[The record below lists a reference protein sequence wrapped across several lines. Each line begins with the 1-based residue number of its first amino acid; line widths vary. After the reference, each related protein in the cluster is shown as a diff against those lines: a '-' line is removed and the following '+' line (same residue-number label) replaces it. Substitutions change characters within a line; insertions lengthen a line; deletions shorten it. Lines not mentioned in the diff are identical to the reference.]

1 MKSAG
6 VKVEASI
13 DRRRRWTIAGGFAVF
28 FVALWLLWSSPVV
41 LPVKLFVVLLHELSH
56 GLAAVLTGGSIQAIQ
71 VTAAEG
77 GVCYCSGG
85 NAFVTLSAG
94 YLGSFLWG
102 VVLVA
107 LARRAARWSRWSIGF
122 VGAAIVTASILFVS
136 GFGFWFGLTFGTAL
150 LVSARFLPARPNALI
165 LTALGLI
172 SVLYAILDIKSD
184 VIDRPGARSDAGM
197 LAELTGVP
205 TLIWGVLW
213 IGVALWICAR
223 LLQRSVREL

>member
-1 MKSAG
+1 M
-6 VKVEASI
+6 KVESNI
-13 DRRRRWTIAGGFAVF
+13 GRRRKWIMAGGFAAF
-28 FVALWLLWSSPVV
+28 FITLWLLWNSPVV

-56 GLAAVLTGGSIQAIQ
+56 GLAAVLTGGSIQGIE

-85 NAFVTLSAG
+85 SAFVTLSAG

-102 VVLVA
+102 VALVA
-107 LARRAARWSRWSIGF
+107 LARRAARWSRWSVGF
-122 VGAAIVTASILFVS
+122 VGVAIVTASILFVN

-150 LVSARFLPARPNALI
+150 LVSARFLPANANALI

-184 VIDRPGARSDAGM
+184 VIDRPGAQSDAGM

-205 TLIWGVLW
+205 TLVWGVLW

-223 LLQRSVREL
+223 LIERYVREL

>member
-1 MKSAG
+1 MKVVAQ
-6 VKVEASI
+6 V
-13 DRRRRWTIAGGFAVF
+13 DRRREWTVAGGFAVF
-28 FVALWLLWSSPVV
+28 FIALWLLWNSPVV

-56 GLAAVLTGGSIQAIQ
+56 GLAAVLTGGSIQGIE

-85 NAFVTLSAG
+85 SAFVTLSAG

-102 VVLVA
+102 VALVA
-107 LARRAARWSRWSIGF
+107 LARRAARWARWSVGL
-122 VGAAIVTASILFVS
+122 VGAAIVTASVLYVN
-136 GFGFWFGLTFGTAL
+136 GFGFWFGLVFGAAL
-150 LVSARFLPARPNALI
+150 LVSARFLPAKPNALI

-197 LAELTGVP
+197 LSELTGVP
-205 TLIWGVLW
+205 TVVWGIVW
-213 IGVALWICAR
+213 IGIALWICAR
-223 LLQRSVREL
+223 LLDRAVREL

>member
-1 MKSAG
+1 M
-6 VKVEASI
+6 KVESSI
-13 DRRRRWTIAGGFAVF
+13 GRRRKWIMAGGFAAF
-28 FVALWLLWSSPVV
+28 FITLWLLWNSPVV

-56 GLAAVLTGGSIQAIQ
+56 GLAAVLTGGSIQGIE

-85 NAFVTLSAG
+85 SAFVTLSAG

-102 VVLVA
+102 VALVA
-107 LARRAARWSRWSIGF
+107 LARRAARWSRWSVGF
-122 VGAAIVTASILFVS
+122 VGVAIVTASILFVN
-136 GFGFWFGLTFGTAL
+136 GFGFWFGLTFGAAL
-150 LVSARFLPARPNALI
+150 LVSARFLPANANALI

-184 VIDRPGARSDAGM
+184 VIDRPGAQSDAGM

-205 TLIWGVLW
+205 TLVWGVLW

-223 LLQRSVREL
+223 LIERYVREL